1 MRLFEQMNWMEDEK
15 IVIPTDFETRM
26 FKKVRKDLS
35 EELGPKKLKTKT
47 RNGKKCE
54 GKKRQLPHCLY
65 RKRYKGIRIK

>member
-1 MRLFEQMNWMEDEK
+1 MNWMEDEK

-54 GKKRQLPHCLY
+54 GKNDNSHIVY
-65 RKRYKGIRIK
+65 IGKGTKASGLSK